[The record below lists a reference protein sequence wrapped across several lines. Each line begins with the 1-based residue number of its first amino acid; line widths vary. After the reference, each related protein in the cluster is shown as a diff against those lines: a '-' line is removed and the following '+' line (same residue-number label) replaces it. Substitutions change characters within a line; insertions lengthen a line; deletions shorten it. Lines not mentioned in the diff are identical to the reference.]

1 MASLDKY
8 KLSSVT
14 WDSDKEPG
22 RFVQFMML
30 MSAMVRA
37 IANGSAIEGF
47 LDKKLGRQ
55 KHIAVS
61 TPSFLSDDPEFRRPD
76 HGAANVQQ
84 AGGDDDDASVSNLQ
98 RSPLQRRIQARSST
112 SSASSRSA
120 LKEAG
125 LNYWDLGA
133 EVLALDATLYNV
145 LKMVVKG
152 GKAILLD
159 CVEWPSY
166 IQAMCG

>member
-37 IANGSAIEGF
+37 IAHGSEIEDF

-61 TPSFLSDDPEFRRPD
+61 TPSFLSNDPEFRRPD
-76 HGAANVQQ
+76 GP
-84 AGGDDDDASVSNLQ
+84 AGQPADDAASVSNQQPQPPLLGQ
-98 RSPLQRRIQARSST
+98 SPLQRRMQASSST
-112 SSASSRSA
+112 SASSRST

-125 LNYWDLGA
+125 QN
-133 EVLALDATLYNV
+133 
-145 LKMVVKG
+145 
-152 GKAILLD
+152 
-159 CVEWPSY
+159 
-166 IQAMCG
+166 

>member
-1 MASLDKY
+1 
-8 KLSSVT
+8 
-14 WDSDKEPG
+14 
-22 RFVQFMML
+22 
-30 MSAMVRA
+30 
-37 IANGSAIEGF
+37 
-47 LDKKLGRQ
+47 
-55 KHIAVS
+55 
-61 TPSFLSDDPEFRRPD
+61 LSDDPEFRRPD
-76 HGAANVQQ
+76 QGAANVQP
-84 AGGDDDDASVSNLQ
+84 AGGDDASVSNLQ
-98 RSPLQRRIQARSST
+98 QSPLQRRIQARSST
-112 SSASSRSA
+112 SSASSRST

-166 IQAMCG
+166 IQAMCILFKHSDISRNDRITRAFNNMDKLTYNGDVCDG